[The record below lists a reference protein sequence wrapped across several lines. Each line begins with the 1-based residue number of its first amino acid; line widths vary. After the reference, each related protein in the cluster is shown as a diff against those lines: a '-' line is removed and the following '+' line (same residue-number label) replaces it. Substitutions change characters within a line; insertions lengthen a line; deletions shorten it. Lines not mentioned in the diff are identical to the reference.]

1 MRLLLGQIS
10 CTALL
15 EKNEFCFQL
24 FVEVNSY
31 ARVSFSD
38 NMKNRRK
45 KRSMKTAEEVKKNS
59 RRQEEGRRKEE
70 NKRRAEVIIVT

>member
-1 MRLLLGQIS
+1 MLLVDRFRVQLYWI
-10 CTALL
+10 
-15 EKNEFCFQL
+15 KNEFCSQL

-38 NMKNRRK
+38 NMKSRRK
-45 KRSMKTAEEVKKNS
+45 KRSKKTAEEVKKNS